1 MHHLSLVI
9 SFCTIYDNDSP
20 DPFFAVMTKSAFLRW
35 SFSFIRRFKMTKEK
49 TRMLTPKKMTN
60 LTKGRGERSMQAVY
74 SLVKQNP
81 STTISDLTS
90 DIGVLTRSIEKQI
103 TRLKEQ
109 KND

>member
-1 MHHLSLVI
+1 
-9 SFCTIYDNDSP
+9 
-20 DPFFAVMTKSAFLRW
+20 
-35 SFSFIRRFKMTKEK
+35 
-49 TRMLTPKKMTN
+49 
-60 LTKGRGERSMQAVY
+60 MQAVY

>member
-1 MHHLSLVI
+1 
-9 SFCTIYDNDSP
+9 
-20 DPFFAVMTKSAFLRW
+20 
-35 SFSFIRRFKMTKEK
+35 
-49 TRMLTPKKMTN
+49 MLTPKKMTN